1 MLQAGF
7 NVDTDLM
14 AQKSQ
19 QVAQLVTQIQQQ
31 LSQLNTQMQEMFA
44 TWLGQAS
51 TGFQNLHTNWNS
63 QYLQLNQRLETISQ
77 NLATNSRGYVG
88 ADESSTPKSTTV

>member
-51 TGFQNLHTNWNS
+51 TNWNS

-77 NLATNSRGYVG
+77 NLGTNSRSYVT
-88 ADESSTPKSTTV
+88 ADQTSTPKSTTV